1 MHNRRSDARRCLRLQ
16 SCGPAPFALNRL
28 RCSRSGA
35 GLQCFLRCLRIHQL
49 EEALGIDDSF
59 HCLARLAAPEAK
71 MTFLRPSN
79 AIVAPVLWASLL
91 GAADLSNYRGIQIGT
106 TLEIAA
112 KQSEAQLSGVTFV
125 REQ

>member
-1 MHNRRSDARRCLRLQ
+1 
-16 SCGPAPFALNRL
+16 
-28 RCSRSGA
+28 
-35 GLQCFLRCLRIHQL
+35 
-49 EEALGIDDSF
+49 
-59 HCLARLAAPEAK
+59 

-91 GAADLSNYRGIQIGT
+91 GTADLSNYRGIQIGT